1 MYETITDLWVTQ
13 FIRKKKKQQTS
24 FFVVG
29 KNHLSDPFT
38 LDFHEEQIGYC
49 KSSLIRLL
57 FHQTEME
64 LLQPEQPAVNISS

>member
-1 MYETITDLWVTQ
+1 MKLLLTFELHNLSE
-13 FIRKKKKQQTS
+13 RKKKQNS

-49 KSSLIRLL
+49 KSSLIRL
-57 FHQTEME
+57 FIPSNRNGITT
-64 LLQPEQPAVNISS
+64 I